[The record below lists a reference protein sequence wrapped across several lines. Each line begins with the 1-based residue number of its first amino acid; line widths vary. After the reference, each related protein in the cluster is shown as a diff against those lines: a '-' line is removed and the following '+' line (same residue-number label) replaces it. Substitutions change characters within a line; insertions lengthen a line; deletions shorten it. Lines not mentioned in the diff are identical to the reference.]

1 MECLHA
7 PWRIEYILAKPKPV
21 CGSIFAQIAQS
32 NDDESNHVVARE
44 RTCYAV
50 LNTFPY
56 NGGHLLVVPYKQV
69 PDFNDLTDQEMLDLW
84 KLVRRCIQALTK
96 IMKPDGFNVG
106 VNLGKCAGAGVAEH
120 LHVHIVPRWQ
130 GDTNFMPVVA
140 GTSVLPQA
148 LSDLAAKLRSVLAAD
163 PAHAQTESSA

>member
-7 PWRIEYILAKPKPV
+7 PWRIQYILAPKPPP
-21 CGSIFAQIAQS
+21 SDISLFTRIAQS
-32 NDDESNHVVARE
+32 DDDEGHHVIARE

-50 LNTFPY
+50 LNNYPY

-69 PDFNDLTDQEMLDLW
+69 ADFDELTDDELLDLT
-84 KLVRRCIQALTK
+84 KLMRRCLGALKTV
-96 IMKPDGFNVG
+96 MKPEGFNIG

-130 GDTNFMPVVA
+130 GDTNFMPVL
-140 GTSVLPQA
+140 GQTSVVPQA
-148 LSDLAAKLRSVLAAD
+148 LQELAAQLRGLLA
-163 PAHAQTESSA
+163 Q